1 MSGDEYR
8 DLVIKHDKHI
18 DKVAD
23 SVEHLAKA
31 VGSTNRKLDD
41 VIEVIN
47 KQNVLMERVSNME
60 INLKESF
67 SRVHARL
74 DLLENTHVGSGCSA
88 MRLAIKNEDVIK
100 EDLVQLEK
108 ETKHKFD
115 KIDSNLTWI
124 VRLIIG
130 GLVSGAIGTLVI
142 LVRGV
147 H

>member
-1 MSGDEYR
+1 
-8 DLVIKHDKHI
+8 
-18 DKVAD
+18 
-23 SVEHLAKA
+23 
-31 VGSTNRKLDD
+31 
-41 VIEVIN
+41 
-47 KQNVLMERVSNME
+47 ME

>member
-1 MSGDEYR
+1 MSDDEYR

-115 KIDSNLTWI
+115 NLLDSTILHI
-124 VRLIIG
+124 FDAG
-130 GLVSGAIGTLVI
+130 ASFQVSCRCIYRSICHAK
-142 LVRGV
+142 
-147 H
+147 